1 MKVSDVI
8 QVMDE
13 HAPPSLAYSW
23 DKAGL
28 ATGSAEDRVTKV
40 LVCLTV
46 TREAFAAAKR
56 AKAQMIISHHPL
68 IWDALTTLRRDDA
81 RAALCVDIA
90 TARIACYSAH
100 TNLDVVRFGVNW
112 ALAAMLG
119 AGSDPSPLFPVPQ
132 AEMWKLVTFV
142 PETHLEKVRDAV
154 CGAGQAGGIGKY
166 THCTFSVPGTGTF
179 MPGSDAKPFAGEKL
193 KLNEEPERRFETIF
207 PKHALSRVLKALRAA
222 HPYEEIAYDLVK
234 LENGDPSI
242 SLGARYT
249 LQNPVTL
256 GAYAE
261 HVRKRL
267 GIKHVRMVG
276 DSKRKIRN
284 VAVMGGAGGSS
295 AANLPDDID
304 VFVTGD
310 VKYHEALDAAERG
323 IAIIDAGHHGT
334 ELPVLRFITGLL
346 DVMLPKLRVVQYNEP
361 DPFTAVTG
369 KR

>member
-1 MKVSDVI
+1 MNVADVI
-8 QVMDE
+8 EVMDE
-13 HAPPSLAYSW
+13 WAPPSLAYSW

-28 ATGSAEDRVTKV
+28 ATGSPDDRVTKV

-56 AKAQMIISHHPL
+56 AKAQMIVSHHPL
-68 IWDALTTLRRDDA
+68 IWDPLTTLRRDDA
-81 RAALCVDIA
+81 CAALCMDIA
-90 TARIACYSAH
+90 AAGIACYSAH

-119 AGSDPSPLFPVPQ
+119 AGPDPSPLFPVPQ

-142 PETHLEKVRDAV
+142 PDTHLAKVRDAV
-154 CGAGQAGGIGKY
+154 CELGEAGGIGKY

-179 MPGSDAKPFAGEKL
+179 MPGPDAQPFTGAKL

-207 PKHALSRVLKALRAA
+207 PKHALSRVLKALRKA

-234 LENGDPSI
+234 LENGDPAV
-242 SLGARYT
+242 SLGVRYA
-249 LQNPVTL
+249 LQKPVPL
-256 GAYAE
+256 GVYAE

-267 GIKHVRMVG
+267 KVKHVRMVG
-276 DSKRKIRN
+276 DPNRKIRN

-295 AANLPDDID
+295 AADLPDDVD

-310 VKYHEALDAAERG
+310 VKYHEALDAGERG

-334 ELPVLRFITGLL
+334 ELPVLRFIVSRLEA
-346 DVMLPKLRVVQYNEP
+346 MLPKLRVAEYREP
-361 DPFTAVTG
+361 DPFKAVTG
-369 KR
+369 K